1 MCGYTFREAR
11 LQIFQSFIG
20 TFDQI
25 DSIGSIL
32 PVNSKGNTAFAIE
45 KTFIGVAFC
54 TQFQTGDVAEFDL
67 FAAFTGGN
75 DNGRKLFNSFQSSG
89 KVKFQLQIIIGF
101 FSSETSGGYWNVL
114 TGKFAHNYFR
124 SKFQSRHL
132 DRIKPDTHTVI
143 AFTEN
148 FHIPHPRQ
156 TGEGI
161 LDIHTD
167 IVGEIKMIQRLAGC
181 AKYIHADH
189 ICGLLFGGYTDLLY
203 NIRQLCFRALD
214 RILHIDLGNVRINSR
229 LKGQCKRIV
238 AVIITFAFEIEQIF
252 DPVDL
257 FFNNSGYCFGNN
269 L

>member
-20 TFDQI
+20 TFNQI
-25 DSIGSIL
+25 DSIRTIL
-32 PVNSKGNTAFAIE
+32 TVNGKGDTALAIE

-54 TQFQTGDVAEFDL
+54 TKFQTGDVAEFDL
-67 FAAFTGGN
+67 FAAFTCGN

-101 FSSETSGGYWNVL
+101 FCPDTSGGYRNVL

-148 FHIPHPRQ
+148 FHVPHSRQ
-156 TGEGI
+156 TGKGI
-161 LDIHTD
+161 LYIHTD
-167 IVGEIKMIQRLAGC
+167 IIGKIKMI
-181 AKYIHADH
+181 
-189 ICGLLFGGYTDLLY
+189 
-203 NIRQLCFRALD
+203 
-214 RILHIDLGNVRINSR
+214 
-229 LKGQCKRIV
+229 
-238 AVIITFAFEIEQIF
+238 
-252 DPVDL
+252 
-257 FFNNSGYCFGNN
+257 
-269 L
+269 